1 MIKDVLHGQ
10 KKYILEQAK
19 AGVSYK
25 EIAKALNKA
34 GHTNNDG
41 KPVNNQDISYRCCKW
56 GFRKKKFS
64 SKSKAQPKQK
74 ESLLQDVEDIVTSPI
89 RSELKERLLK
99 QLLA

>member
-1 MIKDVLHGQ
+1 MRDVLHAQ

-19 AGVSYK
+19 AGIKYT

-56 GFRKKKFS
+56 GFRRKKRNAKVRS
-64 SKSKAQPKQK
+64 NPKQK

-89 RSELKERLLK
+89 RAELKERLLK
-99 QLLA
+99 QLLS